1 VDGPLIP
8 HLGRRASHHDCPGVV
23 AVGVE
28 CDNSW
33 TVGAIDVEC
42 DTFWTVGATELD
54 CDDSWTVGAGRC
66 AGVAGVASEDGDV

>member
-1 VDGPLIP
+1 VDEPLIP

-42 DTFWTVGATELD
+42 DTFWTVGAG
-54 CDDSWTVGAGRC
+54 WC